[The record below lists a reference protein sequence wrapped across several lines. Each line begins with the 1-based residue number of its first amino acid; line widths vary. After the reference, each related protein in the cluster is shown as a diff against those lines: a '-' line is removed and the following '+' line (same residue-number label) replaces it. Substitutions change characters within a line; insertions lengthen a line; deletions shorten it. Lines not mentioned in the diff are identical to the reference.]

1 MDKVNFMWTQIKNHS
16 HMETLFCKYPDKKAG
31 LRKNLTSSLST
42 ANTLTMTPTSQK
54 TNKKKKLPSSD
65 KGAKIERAS
74 VVVTVDKLDT
84 KLYNKIEDNFHMAN
98 KKALLLNMTN
108 YFESIGQNVFDSL
121 PITFHIK
128 NGLEDR
134 EFTKFKTYYDQEEE
148 AIKVRKAKKKKLLS
162 PE

>member
-1 MDKVNFMWTQIKNHS
+1 M
-16 HMETLFCKYPDKKAG
+16 
-31 LRKNLTSSLST
+31 
-42 ANTLTMTPTSQK
+42 
-54 TNKKKKLPSSD
+54 
-65 KGAKIERAS
+65 
-74 VVVTVDKLDT
+74 VTVDKLDT

-162 PE
+162 PEQSPREATEFY